1 MALLFAT
8 GFETNSDL
16 VRYFDAADTRYS
28 IVSSPRRNGNYAL
41 RGAYNGEDV
50 IKRIPGGVSTAISG
64 IAFYV
69 GVFYYD
75 HRFLGF
81 ANSADNMNVEL
92 RVNTLGRLY
101 VSIRQG
107 AAYYDTNI
115 NMATDTWYYAEMKAY
130 CASSGGYVIVRLN
143 GVEILNVSG
152 INTAYDS
159 SNPNTERVKIRGH
172 DQFYLD
178 DWYICDTSGTKNND
192 FLGDIKVLSYT
203 PTRDG
208 SRIDFTPV
216 GATSNYQAVNETL
229 QNSDTNYV
237 TQSGI
242 GMYDLYG
249 FTAPSIS
256 GSLLGIQQTVTARKD
271 DSGTRFIKLIGSY
284 GSNNAESSS
293 ISLLDSYRT
302 YFNIYESR
310 IGTSE
315 DWTLNDLNSAE
326 FGFKIVES

>member
-8 GFETNSDL
+8 GFETNSAL
-16 VRYFDAADTRYS
+16 FNYFDAVDTRYS
-28 IVSSPRRNGNYAL
+28 LSSYRRNGNYAL
-41 RGAYNGEDV
+41 RGIYGGGDV
-50 IKRIPGGVSTAISG
+50 TKRIPGGVSTAISG
-64 IAFYV
+64 IAFYTSSLP
-69 GVFYYD
+69 YD
-75 HRFLGF
+75 HYFLGF
-81 ANSADNMNVEL
+81 ANSANNMNVEL
-92 RVNTLGRLY
+92 RIDTLGLLY
-101 VSIRQG
+101 VPIRQG
-107 AAYYDTNI
+107 AAYYYTNI
-115 NMATDTWYYAEMKAY
+115 YISINTWYYVEMKAY

-152 INTAYDS
+152 INTAYS
-159 SNPNTERVKIRGH
+159 SGNPNTERVKIRGH
-172 DQFYLD
+172 DGFFFD
-178 DWYICDTSGTKNND
+178 DWYICDNSGTKNND

-208 SRIDFTPV
+208 SRIDFSPV
-216 GATSNYQAVNETL
+216 GAASNYQAVNETL

-293 ISLLDSYRT
+293 ISLLDTYRT

-310 IGTSE
+310 IGTNE
-315 DWTLNDLNSAE
+315 DWSFNDLNSAE

>member
-16 VRYFDAADTRYS
+16 ASYFDAVDTRYS

-41 RGAYNGEDV
+41 RGTYNGLDV
-50 IKRIPGGVSTAISG
+50 TKRFPIGISTAISG

-75 HRFLGF
+75 HWFLGF

-107 AAYYDTNI
+107 AAYYYTNTYI
-115 NMATDTWYYAEMKAY
+115 AANTWYYAEMKAY

-152 INTAYDS
+152 INTAYS
-159 SNPNTERVKIRGH
+159 SGNPNTGRVKILGH
-172 DQFYLD
+172 DQFYFD
-178 DWYICDTSGTKNND
+178 DWYICDNSGTKNND

-203 PTRDG
+203 PSRSG

-216 GATSNYQAVNETL
+216 GADSNYQAVNEAL

-293 ISLLDSYRT
+293 ISLLDTYRT

>member
-8 GFETNSDL
+8 GFETNSVL
-16 VRYFDAADTRYS
+16 ASYFDALHTGYN

-41 RGAYNGEDV
+41 RGIAPEGYV
-50 IKRIPGGVSTAISG
+50 TKRLSSGVSTAISG

-69 GVFYYD
+69 DNFRYD
-75 HRFLGF
+75 HYFLGF
-81 ANSADNMNVEL
+81 ANSADNTNVEL

-107 AAYYDTNI
+107 AAYYYTNI
-115 NMATDTWYYAEMKAY
+115 YISINTWYYVEMKAY

-152 INTAYDS
+152 INTAFDS

-284 GSNNAESSS
+284 GSNSAESSS
-293 ISLLDSYRT
+293 VSLLDTYRT

-310 IGTSE
+310 IGTNE
-315 DWTLNDLNSAE
+315 DWSFNDLNSAE
-326 FGFKIVES
+326 FGFKIVAS

>member
-8 GFETNSDL
+8 GFETNSTL
-16 VRYFDAADTRYS
+16 FNYFDILDAGYS
-28 IVSSPRRNGNYAL
+28 LSSYRRNGNYAL
-41 RGAYNGEDV
+41 RGIYGGGDV
-50 IKRIPGGVSTAISG
+50 TKRIPGGVSTAISG
-64 IAFYV
+64 IAFITDA
-69 GVFYYD
+69 FHYD
-75 HRFLGF
+75 HYFLGF
-81 ANSADNMNVEL
+81 ANSANNMNVEL

-107 AAYYDTNI
+107 AAYYYTNI
-115 NMATDTWYYAEMKAY
+115 YINLYTWYYVEMKAY

-152 INTAYDS
+152 INTAYSS
-159 SNPNTERVKIRGH
+159 SNPNTERFKINGH
-172 DQFYLD
+172 NNFYFD
-178 DWYICDTSGTKNND
+178 DWYICDNSGMKNND

-208 SRIDFTPV
+208 SHIDFSPV
-216 GATSNYQAVNETL
+216 GATSNYQAVNEAL

-284 GSNNAESSS
+284 GSNSAESSS

-310 IGTSE
+310 IGTNE

>member
-16 VRYFDAADTRYS
+16 ASYFDAGDFRYFL
-28 IVSSPRRNGNYAL
+28 SSPGRNGNYAL
-41 RGAYNGEDV
+41 RGIYGGGDV
-50 IKRIPGGVSTAISG
+50 IKRIPRGVSTAISG
-64 IAFYV
+64 VAFITYA
-69 GVFYYD
+69 FHYD
-75 HRFLGF
+75 HYFLGF
-81 ANSADNMNVEL
+81 ANSSDNMNVEL
-92 RVNTLGRLY
+92 RVNTLGLLY

-107 AAYYDTNI
+107 AAYYSTNI
-115 NMATDTWYYAEMKAY
+115 YINLYTWYYVEMKAY

-152 INTAYDS
+152 INTAFDS
-159 SNPNTERVKIRGH
+159 SNPKTERVKIRGH
-172 DQFYLD
+172 DGFFFD
-178 DWYICDTSGTKNND
+178 DWYICDNSGTKNND

-208 SRIDFTPV
+208 SRIDFSPV
-216 GATSNYQAVNETL
+216 GAASNYQAVNETL

-293 ISLLDSYRT
+293 ISLLDTYRT

>member
-16 VRYFDAADTRYS
+16 VRYFDAADTRFS

-41 RGAYNGEDV
+41 RGFYQGGDV
-50 IKRIPGGVSTAISG
+50 TKRIPGGVSTAISG
-64 IAFYV
+64 VALYSATIR
-69 GVFYYD
+69 YD
-75 HRFLGF
+75 QYFLGF
-81 ANSADNMNVEL
+81 ANSANNMNVEL

-107 AAYYDTNI
+107 AAYYGTNVST
-115 NMATDTWYYAEMKAY
+115 AAHHWYYVEMKVY

-152 INTAYDS
+152 INTAYNS
-159 SNPNTERVKIRGH
+159 GNPNTERFRISGE
-172 DQFYLD
+172 DAFFFD
-178 DWYICDTSGTKNND
+178 DWYICDNSGTKNND

-203 PTRDG
+203 PSRNG
-208 SRIDFTPV
+208 SHIDFSPV
-216 GATSNYQAVNETL
+216 GATSNYQAVNEAL

-310 IGTSE
+310 IGTNE
-315 DWTLNDLNSAE
+315 DWSFNDLNSAE

>member
-41 RGAYNGEDV
+41 RGAYNGGDV

-75 HRFLGF
+75 HYFLGF

-107 AAYYDTNI
+107 AAYYYTNI
-115 NMATDTWYYAEMKAY
+115 YIAAYHWYYAEMKAY
-130 CASSGGYVIVRLN
+130 CAPSGGYVIVRLN

-152 INTAYDS
+152 INTAYSS
-159 SNPNTERVKIRGH
+159 SNPNTEIVKILGH
-172 DQFYLD
+172 DQFYFD
-178 DWYICDTSGTKNND
+178 DWYICDNSGMKNND

-216 GATSNYQAVNETL
+216 GAASNYQAVNEAL

-293 ISLLDSYRT
+293 ISLLDNYRT

-310 IGTSE
+310 LGTNE
-315 DWTLNDLNSAE
+315 DWSFNDLNSAE
-326 FGFKIVES
+326 FGFKIVAS

>member
-16 VRYFDAADTRYS
+16 AKYFDAGDFRYS
-28 IVSSPRRNGNYAL
+28 TVSSPRRNGNYAL
-41 RGAYNGEDV
+41 RGIFSGGD
-50 IKRIPGGVSTAISG
+50 ITKKIPGGVSTAISG
-64 IAFYV
+64 IAFIASS
-69 GVFYYD
+69 FPYD
-75 HRFLGF
+75 HYFLGF
-81 ANSADNMNVEL
+81 ANSADNRNVEL

-115 NMATDTWYYAEMKAY
+115 NIFTNTWYYVEMKAY

-152 INTAYDS
+152 INTAYNS
-159 SNPNTERVKIRGH
+159 NNPNTERFKIMGH
-172 DQFYLD
+172 DWFFFD
-178 DWYICDTSGTKNND
+178 DWYICDNSGTKNND

-203 PTRDG
+203 PSRDG

-293 ISLLDSYRT
+293 ISLLDTYRT

-310 IGTSE
+310 IGTNE
-315 DWTLNDLNSAE
+315 DWSFNDLNSAE

>member
-8 GFETNSDL
+8 GFETNSDI
-16 VRYFDAADTRYS
+16 VRYFDFPDIRYS

-41 RGAYNGEDV
+41 RGVYGGGDV
-50 IKRIPGGVSTAISG
+50 TKRLSSGVSTAISG
-64 IAFYV
+64 IAFYTNY
-69 GVFYYD
+69 FHYD
-75 HRFLGF
+75 HYFLGF
-81 ANSADNMNVEL
+81 ANSANNMNVEL
-92 RVNTLGRLY
+92 RINSFARPYLV
-101 VSIRQG
+101 IRQG
-107 AAYYDTNI
+107 AAYYDI
-115 NMATDTWYYAEMKAY
+115 NAHIAANTWYYVEMKAY

-143 GVEILNVSG
+143 GVEVLNVSG

-159 SNPNTERVKIRGH
+159 NNPNVTIFRIKGH
-172 DQFYLD
+172 SDFYFD
-178 DWYICDTSGTKNND
+178 DWYICDNSGTKNND

-208 SRIDFTPV
+208 SHIDFSPV
-216 GATSNYQAVNETL
+216 GAASNYQAVNEAL

-284 GSNNAESSS
+284 GSNSAESSS

-310 IGTSE
+310 IGTNE
-315 DWTLNDLNSAE
+315 DWTFNDLNSAE
-326 FGFKIVES
+326 FGFKIVAS